1 MDLFEAM
8 ETQRAVRRFR
18 PDPVPDEAIQKI
30 LHAATRAPS
39 GGNAQPWTFIVIRD
53 PEVKRKVGAAYQEAA
68 AEYARMRA
76 AQAPAQQPPPQDA
89 PRPRPPTPMA
99 EVPVLIVVCR
109 RTLYPPVAT
118 STASLYASLYP
129 AVQNMLLA
137 ARALGL
143 GTVLT
148 TLFKLREEPIRQALA
163 IPDDV
168 EPVALIPLGYPRGRF
183 GPVRRRPWRD
193 VTFFDRWGS
202 PPPD

>member
-8 ETQRAVRRFR
+8 ETQRAIRRFR
-18 PDPVPDEAIQKI
+18 PDPVPDEAIEKI

-53 PEVKRKVGAAYQEAA
+53 PELKRRIGQLYQEAG
-68 AEYARMRA
+68 AEYARTRA
-76 AQAPAQQPPPQDA
+76 AQAPAQPA
-89 PRPRPPTPMA
+89 PDPAGCRVRPPTPLW
-99 EVPVLIVVCR
+99 EVPVLILVCR

-118 STASLYASLYP
+118 STASLYASVYP
-129 AVQNMLLA
+129 AVQNILLA

-148 TLFKLREEPIRQALA
+148 TYFKLREAPIKEALG
-163 IPDDV
+163 IPEDV

-183 GPVRRRPWRD
+183 GPVRRRPWQE
-193 VTFFDRWGS
+193 VTFFDRWGD
-202 PPPD
+202 PPGA